1 MNLFFEKLVS
11 STLQIILFSI
21 IPLICWFVT
30 SRKKESFFKWIGL
43 KKITGGKKT
52 WIAIILVAIS
62 FILIGLLTLYA
73 IRNVKTATSVFSG
86 LGVRAI
92 PSIIVYAAFN
102 TALPEELFF
111 RGFLLMRLIKILGF
125 KRANIIQSLIFGLLH
140 GFIFR
145 SYLGTITLILIVLFT
160 GIVALF
166 MGKINEL
173 YSDGSILPSWII
185 HTISNLFSGMCSAF
199 LIF

>member
-30 SRKKESFFKWIGL
+30 SRKKESFFIWIGL

-52 WIAIILVAIS
+52 WTAIILVAIS
-62 FILIGLLTLYA
+62 FVLIGLLTLYA

-102 TALPEELFF
+102 TAMPEELFF
-111 RGFLLMRLIKILGF
+111 RGFLLKRLIKILGF

-185 HTISNLFSGMCSAF
+185 HTLSNLLSGMCSAF

>member
-21 IPLICWFVT
+21 IPLICWFVK

-73 IRNVKTATSVFSG
+73 IRDVKTATSVFSG

-111 RGFLLMRLIKILGF
+111 RGFLLKRLIKILGF

-185 HTISNLFSGMCSAF
+185 HTLSNLLSGMCSAP

>member
-21 IPLICWFVT
+21 IPLICWFVK

-111 RGFLLMRLIKILGF
+111 RGFLLKRLIKILGF

-185 HTISNLFSGMCSAF
+185 HTLSNLLSGMCSAF

>member
-1 MNLFFEKLVS
+1 MNLFFEKLLS

-21 IPLICWFVT
+21 IPLIWWFVT

-52 WIAIILVAIS
+52 WTAIILVAIS

-73 IRNVKTATSVFSG
+73 IRNIKTATSDFSG

-111 RGFLLMRLIKILGF
+111 RGFLLKRLIKILGF
-125 KRANIIQSLIFGLLH
+125 KRANIIQSLIFALLH
-140 GFIFR
+140 GLMFH
-145 SYLGTITLILIVLFT
+145 SYVGTITLILIALFT
-160 GIVALF
+160 GIVALL

-185 HTISNLFSGMCSAF
+185 HTLSNLFSGMCSAF

>member
-1 MNLFFEKLVS
+1 MNLFFEKLLS

-21 IPLICWFVT
+21 IPLIWWFVT

-73 IRNVKTATSVFSG
+73 IRNIKTATSDFSG

-111 RGFLLMRLIKILGF
+111 RGFLLKRLIKILGF
-125 KRANIIQSLIFGLLH
+125 KRANIIQSLIFALLH
-140 GFIFR
+140 GLMFH
-145 SYLGTITLILIVLFT
+145 SYVGTITLILIALFT
-160 GIVALF
+160 GIVALL

-185 HTISNLFSGMCSAF
+185 HTLSNLFSGMCSAF

>member
-21 IPLICWFVT
+21 IPLICWFVI

-52 WIAIILVAIS
+52 WIAIISVAIS

-111 RGFLLMRLIKILGF
+111 RGFLLKRLIKILGF

-185 HTISNLFSGMCSAF
+185 HTLSNLLSGMCSAF